1 MEKFKE
7 SFKHLKKDPIMKT
20 LIEKLGDKITLYD
33 RKDEDLAKAISQLI
47 IEQQVSFKAAI
58 TIKKRFEILI
68 KDLSYKEV
76 LLIENE
82 KLKSIGISYRKV
94 EYIKNVYSYF
104 LNTSFDFYS
113 EKTDSVIKELTKIK
127 GIGMW
132 TAEMF
137 LIFILFKIDIFSKGD
152 LALINSIKINYNI
165 TDLKETTLNEI
176 ISKWSPYKTVASL
189 LLWKSIEDKIFTKN
203 GKKWQKSDKKVIKL
217 PIND

>member
-176 ISKWSPYKTVASL
+176 ISKWSPFKTVASL
-189 LLWKSIEDKIFTKN
+189 LLWKSIEDRLFYNKYE
-203 GKKWQKSDKKVIKL
+203 
-217 PIND
+217 